1 MDDLRRAAGGLFAGL
16 GEREKKMQKNEKRGL
31 TMGVRSGIINELS
44 ARVTNGQ
51 HFIPVFYGKH
61 FLRRRTVRSMN
72 LKKVFKNLKKVL
84 DKRNSV

>member
-1 MDDLRRAAGGLFAGL
+1 
-16 GEREKKMQKNEKRGL
+16 
-31 TMGVRSGIINELS
+31 MGVRSGIISKLS

-61 FLRRRTVRSMN
+61 FLQRRTVRSMN